1 MSALFSS
8 FRRPDQSRS
17 HGTGFVGR
25 HINPVLFA
33 LSRRA
38 CIHPIYTI
46 VSVAILASTTY
57 LGLLESSLFDRA
69 GGPIGRVDFNSLLA
83 GNKRLFAGPESQWK
97 WSADETWP
105 EAPVDNVSSR
115 LFSAGR

>member
-1 MSALFSS
+1 MSVFLSS
-8 FRRPDQSRS
+8 FRRLDQSRNP
-17 HGTGFVGR
+17 GTSFVGR
-25 HINPVLFA
+25 HVNPVLFA

-57 LGLLESSLFDRA
+57 LGLLESSLFDR
-69 GGPIGRVDFNSLLA
+69 GGSPIGRVDFNSLLA

-97 WSADETWP
+97 WSVDDSWS
-105 EAPVDNVSSR
+105 EAAVDNVGPLLIR
-115 LFSAGR
+115 FQ

>member
-1 MSALFSS
+1 MSIFLSS
-8 FRRPDQSRS
+8 FRRLEQSRN

-57 LGLLESSLFDRA
+57 LGLLESSLFDR
-69 GGPIGRVDFNSLLA
+69 GIGPGSPIGRVDFNSLLA
-83 GNKRLFAGPESQWK
+83 GSKRLYAGPQTQWK
-97 WSADETWP
+97 WSVDDSWP
-105 EAPVDNVSSR
+105 DASVENVPST
-115 LFSAGR
+115 